1 MLTAISQIVETGMCD
16 SYYITG
22 PFRAKS
28 LKNGVMIWLGRYPAI
43 IFVFGNSLRIHF
55 DESQMHAP

>member
-1 MLTAISQIVETGMCD
+1 MSTHSSITVDSDVSDLTARASEKCRPLRM
-16 SYYITG
+16 
-22 PFRAKS
+22 FRFS
-28 LKNGVMIWLGRYPAI
+28 WLSAI